1 MALIEIIFIRH
12 GEASNAWGDHL
23 DPGLSENGHLQSADL
38 LKHKELQNLED
49 FCFISS
55 PKSRAIETGKPLA
68 DKFGKKL
75 NIDEIFIEIP
85 SKNIAQDKKQDW
97 LKSIIQTKRDDLPD
111 FIESWSDDI
120 YLKSKSFKENTIVF
134 THFMVINALLSRL
147 AKKNTLMYFY
157 PNYTSVVKVGI
168 KNNAFE
174 YFSTEENKKTS
185 INL

>member
-1 MALIEIIFIRH
+1 MYFDLAYCLQIFFFQIFASIQLLALFALWTPSGVVWWRAEGYLFYIICVLYTSSWTLLIKASY
-12 GEASNAWGDHL
+12 EAGA
-23 DPGLSENGHLQSADL
+23 EVQSGAL
-38 LKHKELQNLED
+38 GWMSL
-49 FCFISS
+49 
-55 PKSRAIETGKPLA
+55 
-68 DKFGKKL
+68 
-75 NIDEIFIEIP
+75 
-85 SKNIAQDKKQDW
+85 AQDKKQDW

>member
-1 MALIEIIFIRH
+1 MYKR
-12 GEASNAWGDHL
+12 
-23 DPGLSENGHLQSADL
+23 Q
-38 LKHKELQNLED
+38 
-49 FCFISS
+49 
-55 PKSRAIETGKPLA
+55 
-68 DKFGKKL
+68 
-75 NIDEIFIEIP
+75 DEIFIEIP
-85 SKNIAQDKKQDW
+85 SKNIVQDKKQDW